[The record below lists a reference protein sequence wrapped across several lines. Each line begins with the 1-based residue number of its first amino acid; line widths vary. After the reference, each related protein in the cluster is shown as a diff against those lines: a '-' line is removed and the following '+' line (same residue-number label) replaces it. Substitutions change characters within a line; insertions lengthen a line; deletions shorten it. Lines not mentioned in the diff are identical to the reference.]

1 VQLVKAL
8 RRFTSRSG
16 GTIKTELMD
25 SGYLSREMTSEVEHS
40 HATPYI
46 KMKSN
51 STAKA
56 GGSASWRRNIRLQKD
71 HPEEFM
77 EEYCYRVVIEGIISA
92 FKRVFGSMLPSKKRY
107 HQDVEV
113 LCRFVLWNCMC

>member
-8 RRFTSRSG
+8 RRFSARSG
-16 GTIKTELMD
+16 GSIEAELMD
-25 SGYLSREMTSEVEHS
+25 SGYLSREMTSEVEKS
-40 HATPYI
+40 HAKPYI

-51 STAKA
+51 STTRA
-56 GGSASWRRNIRLQKD
+56 GGTISWRRNIRLQKD

-92 FKRVFGSMLPSKKRY
+92 FKKVFGSMLASKKRR

-113 LCRFVLWNCMC
+113 LCRFVLWNCMR